1 MLSAPMFYIFPA
13 VVAAAAWLA
22 RASRRQKPVAGLALF
37 LLLNATAL
45 YVTWN
50 GLGVAAPAEAVHNS
64 QEHLLPSADSYQG
77 DTDDLVDLNNP
88 VTVKSRAAAIG
99 HSLPTAQP
107 TAFQGLSLAGATGDS
122 FMGFG
127 GMMKKAFSIIA
138 PMSRSTDRRDL
149 EANSIDDADPSI
161 SIPLTS
167 LSDEPISRVPTS
179 NIPDEP
185 ISRVPTP
192 NIPDEPISRVPTPNI
207 PDEPISR
214 VHTPNIPDEPIS
226 RVPTPNIPDEPIS
239 RVPTPNIP
247 NEPISRVP
255 TPNIPDEPISRV
267 PTPNIPDE
275 PISRVPTPNIPD
287 EPISRVPTPNIPDE
301 PISRVPTPNSRDEP
315 ISRVPTPNIPDEPI
329 SRVHFE
335 DNATAIINRSVSGL
349 RSGQLHWAFVL
360 ETWAFAPLLLPNGG
374 NSTLLPKPSFPEAA
388 FAEYARSVVV
398 AVDTALR
405 HGRVKPLCYVLDH
418 DIAGLHEPIHTS
430 QDETTRN
437 SSNSLDVL
445 PLPVR
450 RLLLWLRSRSV
461 PVLRL
466 RPSWLHTPNDHMD
479 LSHAGGN
486 GLSRLA
492 ELPLVR
498 AASFLG
504 VESSALAECL
514 HGAPWA
520 AGAPGLTRLR
530 QDIHNSGSSDYHSNS
545 SSSHISSRSNND
557 TSSNLDAGFAW
568 AARERLWWRVAE
580 RLLPMEIPSA
590 SSSHGKNREN
600 NLGVYGESHLSA
612 MNGRKEDNFDGAIGN
627 SDDDQ

>member
-1 MLSAPMFYIFPA
+1 MFYIFPA

-247 NEPISRVP
+247 N
-255 TPNIPDEPISRV
+255 
-267 PTPNIPDE
+267 
-275 PISRVPTPNIPD
+275 
-287 EPISRVPTPNIPDE
+287 
-301 PISRVPTPNSRDEP
+301 EP

>member
-247 NEPISRVP
+247 N
-255 TPNIPDEPISRV
+255 
-267 PTPNIPDE
+267 
-275 PISRVPTPNIPD
+275 

>member
-1 MLSAPMFYIFPA
+1 MFYIFPA

-179 NIPDEP
+179 NIP
-185 ISRVPTP
+185 
-192 NIPDEPISRVPTPNI
+192 
-207 PDEPISR
+207 
-214 VHTPNIPDEPIS
+214 
-226 RVPTPNIPDEPIS
+226 
-239 RVPTPNIP
+239 
-247 NEPISRVP
+247 
-255 TPNIPDEPISRV
+255 
-267 PTPNIPDE
+267 
-275 PISRVPTPNIPD
+275 
-287 EPISRVPTPNIPDE
+287 
-301 PISRVPTPNSRDEP
+301 DEP